1 MTERSQSL
9 ARLVDYFQS
18 LTRESVNGMQLFYT
32 EDAYF
37 RDPFND
43 VRGIDKIK
51 NIFLK
56 MFDHLVEPRF
66 LITES
71 VLQNDTAVLFWDFT
85 FRMKSFKPQQT
96 LLIKG
101 ASHLR
106 FATDGR
112 VQYHVDYWD
121 AAGELYEKL
130 PVIGILMRWLKKRA
144 G

>member
-1 MTERSQSL
+1 MTGRTESL

-18 LTRESVNGMQLFYT
+18 LTRESVKNMQLFYA
-32 EDAYF
+32 EDTYF

-43 VRGIDKIK
+43 VRGVDKVRV
-51 NIFLK
+51 IFGK
-56 MFDHLVEPRF
+56 MFDHLHEPRF
-66 LITES
+66 IVTES

-85 FRMKSFKPQQT
+85 FRMKSSKPHQKM
-96 LLIKG
+96 LIKG
-101 ASHLR
+101 SSHLR
-106 FATDGR
+106 FAADGR

>member
-1 MTERSQSL
+1 
-9 ARLVDYFQS
+9 
-18 LTRESVNGMQLFYT
+18 MQLFYA

-51 NIFLK
+51 IIFLK
-56 MFDHLVEPRF
+56 MFDHLHAPRF
-66 LITES
+66 VITES

-85 FRMKSFKPQQT
+85 FRMKSLRPHQT
-96 LLIKG
+96 MLIKG
-101 ASHLR
+101 SSHLR
-106 FATDGR
+106 FAADGR
-112 VQYHVDYWD
+112 VQNHVDYWD

-130 PVIGILMRWLKKRA
+130 PVIGMLMRWLKKRA

>member
-1 MTERSQSL
+1 
-9 ARLVDYFQS
+9 
-18 LTRESVNGMQLFYT
+18 MQLFYA

-51 NIFLK
+51 FLFSK
-56 MFDHLVEPRF
+56 MFVHLHAPRF
-66 LITES
+66 VITES

-85 FRMKSFKPQQT
+85 FRMKSLKPHQT
-96 LLIKG
+96 MRIKG

-106 FATDGR
+106 FAADGR

-130 PVIGILMRWLKKRA
+130 PVMGVLMRWLKKRA

>member
-1 MTERSQSL
+1 MTERSESL

-18 LTRESVNGMQLFYT
+18 LTRESVNGMQLFYA

-51 NIFLK
+51 IIFLK
-56 MFDHLVEPRF
+56 MFDHLHAPRF
-66 LITES
+66 VITES

-85 FRMKSFKPQQT
+85 FRMKSLKPNQAM
-96 LLIKG
+96 LIKG
-101 ASHLR
+101 SSHLR
-106 FATDGR
+106 FAADGR
-112 VQYHVDYWD
+112 VQYHVDYRD